1 MNLLAYIVII
11 LTDKKEPSNGNNG
24 AYMTSFDVT
33 EPTKCAEIIE
43 DEDTNIR
50 RKASSWGIYCVNR

>member
-1 MNLLAYIVII
+1 MA
-11 LTDKKEPSNGNNG
+11 
-24 AYMTSFDVT
+24 SFDAT

-43 DEDTNIR
+43 DKDTNIRR